1 MLAIPGGL
9 ARNRHP
15 SLFVAAIVQS
25 EVPPAVRDGLRS
37 TGAGRCRPAGRGY
50 AVPMAD
56 TDPVTAPAT
65 DPAYA
70 QGDQDAEPT
79 MTAPSGPR
87 PDAASH
93 PDASDEYADKPDA
106 EGDS

>member
-1 MLAIPGGL
+1 VWREG
-9 ARNRHP
+9 
-15 SLFVAAIVQS
+15 S
-25 EVPPAVRDGLRS
+25 EGYVLRM
-37 TGAGRCRPAGRGY
+37 TEPT
-50 AVPMAD
+50 
-56 TDPVTAPAT
+56 TDPVTSPPT

-87 PDAASH
+87 PDAALN
-93 PDASDEYADKPDA
+93 PDQSDEYADKPAA

>member
-1 MLAIPGGL
+1 
-9 ARNRHP
+9 
-15 SLFVAAIVQS
+15 
-25 EVPPAVRDGLRS
+25 
-37 TGAGRCRPAGRGY
+37 
-50 AVPMAD
+50 MAD
-56 TDPVTAPAT
+56 TDPVTSPAT

-106 EGDS
+106 EGAS

>member
-1 MLAIPGGL
+1 MCQDAP
-9 ARNRHP
+9 
-15 SLFVAAIVQS
+15 
-25 EVPPAVRDGLRS
+25 
-37 TGAGRCRPAGRGY
+37 TGY
-50 AVPMAD
+50 AQGMAD
-56 TDPVTAPAT
+56 TDPVTSPAT
-65 DPAYA
+65 DTAYA

-87 PDAASH
+87 PDGATQ

>member
-1 MLAIPGGL
+1 
-9 ARNRHP
+9 
-15 SLFVAAIVQS
+15 V
-25 EVPPAVRDGLRS
+25 E
-37 TGAGRCRPAGRGY
+37 GY
-50 AVPMAD
+50 ALVMTEPT
-56 TDPVTAPAT
+56 TDPVTSPDT

-87 PDAASH
+87 PDAAT
-93 PDASDEYADKPDA
+93 DADATDEYADKPDA